1 MIKKSDESNGKI
13 KFRIIVCV
21 IVLFVGFL
29 GMTGIANMK
38 SPPMEIK
45 QAEPSLGVEVLE
57 AKAEDVQVVIKGY
70 GEVRAL
76 DVVDI
81 APEISG
87 KIIDIN
93 PRLETGEIITK
104 GDLIF
109 KIDERDYRAAFEEA
123 SATVRKLE
131 NSLLSLEKTYETER
145 ERLKTIERNRD
156 IAKLQ
161 YERVKR
167 LFEEDKVGTDSG
179 VNQAEESF
187 NSASDQAEQMALSVE
202 LYPLQI
208 REVESSLDSAKAKLA
223 TAKTNLERCVVITTF
238 DGRVKDVSLEEGQYV
253 SPGKTVV
260 TLADDSILEI
270 LVSVDSRDAN
280 KWLSFN
286 GEKTKGSTAWFNGL
300 EHVNCKIHWTEADSD
315 TFWNGTLHR
324 VIKFNSQTRTLTVAA
339 RIRGEDVVSSDGH
352 SLPLVEGM
360 FCSVEIPGKTLKNV
374 FRVPRSAINFE
385 NYVYMCID
393 GRLKSVPVEVARSEG
408 EDAFISGGIKQGD
421 LVITTRLVDPLENI
435 LINIL

>member
-1 MIKKSDESNGKI
+1 MAKNNLESNGKI
-13 KFRIIVCV
+13 KFRIIMCV
-21 IVLFVGFL
+21 TVLLVGFL

-45 QAEPSLGVEVLE
+45 QMEPSLSVEVME
-57 AKAEDVQVVIKGY
+57 AKAEDVPVFIKGY
-70 GEVRAL
+70 GEVRSL
-76 DVVDI
+76 DVVNI
-81 APEISG
+81 APEVSG
-87 KIIDIN
+87 KIIEIN
-93 PRLETGEIITK
+93 PRLETGEVIAR

-109 KIDERDYRAAFEEA
+109 KIDERDYEAAFDEA

-131 NSLLSLEKTYETER
+131 NSLLSLKKTYEIDR
-145 ERLKTIERNRD
+145 ERLRTIQRNRD

-179 VNQAEESF
+179 VDKAEEAF

-208 REVESSLDSAKAKLA
+208 REAESSLDSARAKLA
-223 TAKTNLERCVVITTF
+223 TAKANLERSVVSAPF
-238 DGRVKDVSLEEGQYV
+238 NGRVKDVSLEAGQYV
-253 SPGKTVV
+253 SPGMTVV

-270 LVSVDSRDAN
+270 LVSIDSRDAN

-286 GEKTKGSTAWFNGL
+286 GEESQGSSAWFNGL
-300 EHVNCKIHWTEADSD
+300 KQVNCRIRWTEADSD
-315 TFWNGTLHR
+315 IFWNGTLHR
-324 VIKFNSQTRTLTVAA
+324 VAKFNSKTRTLTVAV
-339 RIRGEDVVSSDGH
+339 RIKGEDVVSSDGD

-360 FCSVEIPGKTLKNV
+360 FCSVEIPGKILKNV
-374 FRVPRSAINFE
+374 FRVPRSAVSFE
-385 NYVYMCID
+385 NYVYMCVD

-408 EDAFISGGIKQGD
+408 EATFISGGIKPGD
-421 LVITTRLVDPLENI
+421 LVITTRLVDPLENT